1 MKKSTKILL
10 LLAIFLPLLTVSQ
23 NKINNISKEEKI
35 LGLSLLWKEAAYNFA
50 YFERLPDLDW
60 NKEYEKYISKVI
72 DSKSDLHYY
81 LVLQDFMNLLQ
92 ERHTK
97 IIIPQHLIREYYSQM
112 KKQWFIFEWI
122 DEDVFVTHSRKSIEN
137 YLPLGS
143 KILEINGV
151 KTEMFFNEILKN
163 KGNSTFKHTR
173 KRVLK
178 NELMYE
184 FENYPKHIKYITP
197 NGNEKSLRFDTVIV
211 ENDEWIGI
219 TEYDM
224 KREMNHFPSFSW
236 LEDSIA
242 FLDLAGDMDDNLLLF
257 FDSIYPAITKAK
269 GLIVDLRYSQGG
281 SSVGNYII
289 SHFTEQDTIN
299 QFYYTRTNNAYF
311 RAFGAYSDSALVSF
325 IGGNIRHNQFADYHK
340 DRSFAID
347 TSIYIST
354 VLKTKRINLPIVF
367 LIDNFVGSATEDFL
381 ISLKTLGLGTFV
393 GEPTAGSCTQPLVV
407 KLPGNGFALIATQKT
422 MLNEN
427 EVFTYIK
434 PDVEVKRTLEE
445 ILSGKDK
452 IFEVGLEVLRKKIRS
467 EGLDEK

>member
-1 MKKSTKILL
+1 MRKVKLLFLFLFLIKTLFLFPQTNLNKLST
-10 LLAIFLPLLTVSQ
+10 
-23 NKINNISKEEKI
+23 EDKI
-35 LGLSLLWKEAAYNFA
+35 LGLSIIWKEVSYNFA
-50 YFERLPDLDW
+50 YFERLPDLKWDE
-60 NKEYEKYISKVI
+60 EYGKYISKI
-72 DSKSDLHYY
+72 LNTKSDLEYY
-81 LVLQDFMNLLQ
+81 LVLQDFLNLLK

-97 IIIPQHLIREYYSQM
+97 IIIPDYLKREYYSSI
-112 KKQWFIFEWI
+112 KKQWFMFEWI
-122 DEDVFVTHSRKSIEN
+122 NDDVFVTHTRKSIEN

-197 NGNEKSLRFDTVIV
+197 NGNEKSLRFDTVVV

-236 LEDSIA
+236 TEDSIA
-242 FLDLAGDMDDNLLLF
+242 FLDMAGDMNDDLLLF

-269 GLIVDLRYSQGG
+269 GLIVDVRYSQGG
-281 SSVGNYII
+281 SSVGDYII
-289 SHFTEQDTIN
+289 SHFTELDTIK
-299 QFYYTRTNNAYF
+299 QFYYTRTNNAYY
-311 RAFGAYSDSALVSF
+311 RAFGAYSDSTLISF
-325 IGGNIRHNQFADYHK
+325 IGGNIRYNQFADFHK
-340 DRSFAID
+340 NRSFVID
-347 TSIYIST
+347 TSIYINT
-354 VLKTKRINLPIVF
+354 VLKTKRVNLPIVF

-393 GEPTAGSCTQPLVV
+393 GEPTAGSCTQPLIV

-427 EVFTYIK
+427 EVYTYIQ
-434 PDVEVKRTLEE
+434 PDIEVKRTLEE

-452 IFEVGLEVLRKKIRS
+452 IFEVGLEVLRKKNR
-467 EGLDEK
+467 KK